1 MKGKCTNGNCGAKH
15 DLGARFLGKLGGL
28 AVGSM
33 LGGASKHPIGVALGA
48 LGGALVGHLIDE
60 HVLPSCPSC
69 GAVLEIV
76 SEVVP
81 V

>member
-15 DLGARFLGKLGGL
+15 NLSARFLGKLGGL

-60 HVLPSCPSC
+60 HVLPSCPTC
-69 GAVLEIV
+69 CAVLEIV

-81 V
+81 I